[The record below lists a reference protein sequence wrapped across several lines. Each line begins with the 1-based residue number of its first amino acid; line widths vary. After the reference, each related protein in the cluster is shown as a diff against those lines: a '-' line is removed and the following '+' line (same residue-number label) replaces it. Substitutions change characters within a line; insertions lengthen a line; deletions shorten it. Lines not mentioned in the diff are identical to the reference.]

1 MNRVGELVIAQSRL
15 AQLADQRGP
24 VNTDLLRAIAEE
36 IERLSSELR
45 DTAMVLRMMPVG
57 SLFGR
62 FRRLVHD
69 LARETGKAITFE
81 TEGES
86 TEVDKTVIERLA
98 DPLVH
103 LIRNSCDHGL
113 EPAAAR
119 IEAGKS
125 ATGRIAVSAR
135 QSGGEVIITVCD
147 DGRGISR
154 QAVRAKAEAQGLIAE
169 GAAIADQDLLQLIF
183 HPGFSTAAQVTNL
196 SGRGVG
202 MDVVKRTVDSLR
214 GSIGIVSHEGQGT
227 EIRLHLPLTLAII
240 ECMFVRVGDMRYAI
254 PLSAVEECLELP
266 AAEASHSEADTG
278 RCFLDVRGELVP
290 YLRMRDL
297 FATDYPREL
306 YQKIVIVRSGT
317 TRVGLVIDQI
327 IGNAQTVIKP
337 LSRLHSGIAIF
348 SGATILGNGT
358 VALIID
364 VSHLLAAT
372 QTRAKSTLGMGEA
385 A

>member
-1 MNRVGELVIAQSRL
+1 MRVPASRLDELLNRVGELVIAQSRL

-214 GSIGIVSHEGQGT
+214 GSIGIVS
-227 EIRLHLPLTLAII
+227 
-240 ECMFVRVGDMRYAI
+240 
-254 PLSAVEECLELP
+254 
-266 AAEASHSEADTG
+266 
-278 RCFLDVRGELVP
+278 
-290 YLRMRDL
+290 
-297 FATDYPREL
+297 
-306 YQKIVIVRSGT
+306 
-317 TRVGLVIDQI
+317 
-327 IGNAQTVIKP
+327 
-337 LSRLHSGIAIF
+337 
-348 SGATILGNGT
+348 
-358 VALIID
+358 
-364 VSHLLAAT
+364 
-372 QTRAKSTLGMGEA
+372 
-385 A
+385 